1 MNRVGSVTL
10 TSCMRKLKLRKGRQI
25 TQGSAACHGR
35 SCWVWD
41 RRKAGRV
48 MKGRVFL
55 LRKRFS
61 SSGKT
66 CGVWDWF
73 LLEVAKI
80 ASSRLLLL
88 GNPTDESGSVLSPSV
103 SPT

>member
-1 MNRVGSVTL
+1 
-10 TSCMRKLKLRKGRQI
+10 
-25 TQGSAACHGR
+25 
-35 SCWVWD
+35 
-41 RRKAGRV
+41 

-88 GNPTDESGSVLSPSV
+88 GNPTDESGLSYGSDLSEVGPKPPFPPLSVHKAL
-103 SPT
+103 